1 MFAGPPAR
9 EPLIDEAI
17 EVVQRPAAHATE
29 VVARAPNVRIEV
41 GDHRV
46 ETQPRLPCLP
56 PQFVADAP
64 QRLRTDVEV
73 QPMEPPPMRVPEK
86 HEVVVSRI
94 EHARLGRVQRQ
105 AEPRHQLLQPRE
117 RSVRTMRR
125 QQDEIIRIAD
135 EAPVQVTSSHPA
147 TEVPVEQV
155 QDSRTNPWVVPA
167 PVDSKRLSGEHLTA
181 CHVGGKNCRDRRGPL
196 AWNRAL
202 LPVPAIGTGVLYN
215 VR

>member
-1 MFAGPPAR
+1 
-9 EPLIDEAI
+9 
-17 EVVQRPAAHATE
+17 
-29 VVARAPNVRIEV
+29 
-41 GDHRV
+41 
-46 ETQPRLPCLP
+46 
-56 PQFVADAP
+56 
-64 QRLRTDVEV
+64 
-73 QPMEPPPMRVPEK
+73 MRVPEK

-94 EHARLGRVQRQ
+94 EHAHLGRVQRQ

-125 QQDEIIRIAD
+125 QQDEIIRITD

-181 CHVGGKNCRDRRGPL
+181 CHVSGKNCRDRRGPL

-202 LPVPAIGTGVLYN
+202 LPVPALGTGVLYD